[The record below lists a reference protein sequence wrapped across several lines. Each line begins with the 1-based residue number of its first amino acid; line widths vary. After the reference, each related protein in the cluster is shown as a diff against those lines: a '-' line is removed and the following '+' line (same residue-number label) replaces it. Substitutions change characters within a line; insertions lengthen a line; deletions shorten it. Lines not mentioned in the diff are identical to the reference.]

1 MSASRNLVRRG
12 SVAMKRAILLVFV
25 PLASVFFASAAE
37 LQGVLADWKCTEKMV
52 RDGREKT
59 LKQDASCS
67 LMKNPG
73 RSEYGLI
80 TSEKKFYHLDKAGND
95 QARELLGNSH
105 DKDDLRVVVRGDLD
119 GNTVKVQSM
128 SIL

>member
-1 MSASRNLVRRG
+1 MSSVR
-12 SVAMKRAILLVFV
+12 
-25 PLASVFFASAAE
+25 AAE
-37 LQGVLADWKCTEKMV
+37 VQGVLADWNCTEKMV

-59 LKQDASCS
+59 LKQDPGCS

-80 TSEKKFYHLDKAGND
+80 TSEKKFYRLDKAGND
-95 QARELLGNSH
+95 QARELLSNSH
-105 DKDDLRVVVRGDLD
+105 DKDDLRVVVRGDLN
-119 GNTVKVQSM
+119 GNTIKVQSM

>member
-1 MSASRNLVRRG
+1 
-12 SVAMKRAILLVFV
+12 
-25 PLASVFFASAAE
+25 
-37 LQGVLADWKCTEKMV
+37 MV
-52 RDGREKT
+52 RDGRQKT

-80 TSEKKFYHLDKAGND
+80 TDDKKFFRLDKAGND
-95 QARELLGNSH
+95 QARELLDNSH
-105 DKDDLRVVVRGDLD
+105 DKDNLRVIVRGDVS
-119 GNTVKVQSM
+119 GNTVNVESM

>member
-1 MSASRNLVRRG
+1 
-12 SVAMKRAILLVFV
+12 
-25 PLASVFFASAAE
+25 
-37 LQGVLADWKCTEKMV
+37 MV

-59 LKQDASCS
+59 LKQDGSCS

-80 TSEKKFYHLDKAGND
+80 TDGKKFYRLDKAGND

-105 DKDDLRVVVRGDLD
+105 DRDNLRVVVRGDLS
-119 GNTVKVQSM
+119 GNTFKVQSM